1 LLRVH
6 HRFHIMIGATLPIL
20 LNNICMISI
29 ILLKKLL
36 AHNEDTLGNPHPD
49 HTAASQQ
56 LVHKG
61 WGNEE

>member
-1 LLRVH
+1 
-6 HRFHIMIGATLPIL
+6 
-20 LNNICMISI
+20 MISI